1 MNTSR
6 NPGPSRL
13 EGANVSSKG
22 APPMDD
28 FQKRA
33 ISNHQSRHREKIRKA
48 AEEIREYAGYILR
61 DLDQGHASSRFAGDV
76 LTDAQTI
83 VTRFAMLEA
92 MGDVTGIIDASE
104 D

>member
-1 MNTSR
+1 
-6 NPGPSRL
+6 
-13 EGANVSSKG
+13 
-22 APPMDD
+22 MDS
-28 FQKRA
+28 FQERA
-33 ISNHQSRHREKIRKA
+33 IGNHRSRHEETIRKA

-61 DLDQGHASSRFAGDV
+61 DLDDHSREAVSSRYASDV

-92 MGDVTGIIDASE
+92 MADVTGIVAATE